1 MRNKICLLGMK
12 DIQEFLSIIANIDG
26 KIDVFNPKNG
36 HRVSGRSLLGL
47 IMATTEWGGDTW
59 IESDYDMYSDIEKFI
74 VIGDDDCVNI
84 HN

>member
-26 KIDVFNPKNG
+26 KIEVFNPNNG

-47 IMATTEWGGDTW
+47 IMASTEWSGDTW
-59 IESDYDMYSDIEKFI
+59 IESEEDIYDAIEKFI
-74 VIGDDDCVNI
+74 VISDNDSASI
-84 HN
+84 HE